1 MGNDRQMI
9 LQLMAQGRITPGEA
23 ERLLLASSDDRESRW
38 IFVGGACLAVAATMH
53 SLFAHLLAV
62 AGPALQLTHQVLGG
76 MR

>member
-1 MGNDRQMI
+1 MGSDRQMI
-9 LQLMAQGRITPGEA
+9 LQLMAQGRITAGEA

-53 SLFAHLLAV
+53 SLFASLLTV
-62 AGPALQLTHQVLGG
+62 AGPALQLTNQVLGG